1 MRSLT
6 VLRTML
12 FLLAPFF
19 SLAERTHASDSSSMS
34 LLQLLPPSV
43 SNYSY
48 LHAQKPEVQTPTI
61 RRPKVQI
68 PHIQMPEIR
77 IPEITI
83 PGIRVQQNKNL
94 TLITIAGD
102 ILFDFDQ
109 DTIRPDAD
117 AALQQISAAIAKRYP
132 RNAMQIQGHTDSV
145 GSDAYNRNLSERRAV
160 AVKRWLEQRGVASSQ
175 MSTVGYGE
183 ARPVAPNTNPDGSDS
198 PAGRQRNRRVEI
210 VIRR

>member
-1 MRSLT
+1 
-6 VLRTML
+6 
-12 FLLAPFF
+12 
-19 SLAERTHASDSSSMS
+19 
-34 LLQLLPPSV
+34 
-43 SNYSY
+43 
-48 LHAQKPEVQTPTI
+48 
-61 RRPKVQI
+61 
-68 PHIQMPEIR
+68 MPEIR

-83 PGIRVQQNKNL
+83 PGVRVQQNQNL
-94 TLITIAGD
+94 TRITIAGD

-109 DTIRPDAD
+109 DTIRPDAE

-160 AVKRWLEQRGVASSQ
+160 AVKRWLEQRGKVASSQ

-183 ARPVAPNTNPDGSDS
+183 SRPMAPNTNPDGSDS